1 MSLFWAN
8 TWNYFIRSHVN
19 LPINLILNRKFKA
32 YTVFWGLLNN
42 WHFCMLGHPL
52 YLKWVMV
59 SFITYQRREKMCEVT
74 WIYGGSVINGADTS
88 KTQSWELFY
97 SLASQGRK
105 KLKGTLYFFS
115 GLSDGSFSNHRSLLR
130 FHQNLKMI
138 CFSQR
143 SAPLSLCSG
152 KLCVKWI

>member
-8 TWNYFIRSHVN
+8 TWNYFIRSHVT

-88 KTQSWELFY
+88 KTQSWELYY

-105 KLKGTLYFFS
+105 KLKGTLYFCQGWAMVVFPTID
-115 GLSDGSFSNHRSLLR
+115 LSYAFIRI
-130 FHQNLKMI
+130 LKWYALVKD
-138 CFSQR
+138 QR
-143 SAPLSLCSG
+143 LSHFALVSY
-152 KLCVKWI
+152 V